1 MKFFN
6 PKEEVIDIELTQ
18 EGKRLL
24 AQGRFRPE
32 YYAFFD
38 EDVLYDVRYADYA
51 EEQNKSLGRIKDD
64 TPRLKVHYNRHGV
77 ESSFKKLK
85 EQKLFERDISNE
97 SLDRNEGILPIG
109 TSTGNKYVPAWNIR
123 LADGEIVKTSQY
135 YSGSWGYS
143 NIPQLSASMEV
154 KTEVEFDELRIQG
167 SLGIDT
173 AGIQGRPLSNPED
186 ASTAATVEQL
196 NDETYDDGSYL
207 VTSQPSIIIDISE
220 MNNDFEN
227 KNFEI
232 EVFEILQEEIP
243 NQNDIS
249 KRELLRPL
257 WFVDNTDYDNVT
269 EDALEDKTQLV
280 DPDYSEHYVHVHV
293 DGELD
298 EDAMDKLFGRKQIGM
313 DEASPYGYNSDLTD
327 DELKEPC

>member
-1 MKFFN
+1 MKFFDS
-6 PKEEVIDIELTQ
+6 KEEVIDIELTQ

-24 AQGRFRPE
+24 AQGRFKPH

-38 EDVLYDVRYADYA
+38 DDILYDVRYANYE

-77 ESSFKKLK
+77 ETSFKKLT

-97 SLDRNEGILPIG
+97 SLDRNVNILPLG

-123 LADGEIVKTSQY
+123 LVDGEIIQSEQY
-135 YSGSWGYS
+135 YSGSWGLL

-154 KTEVEFDELRIQG
+154 ETSVEFDEMRIQG
-167 SLGIDT
+167 SLGIDR
-173 AGIQGRPLSNPED
+173 AGLQGRPLSNPQDNSEA
-186 ASTAATVEQL
+186 ASVEEL

-207 VTSQPSIIIDISE
+207 VTSQPNIIIDISE
-220 MNNDFEN
+220 MNNHFES

-232 EVFEILQEEIP
+232 EVFEILQEDIP
-243 NQNDIS
+243 NENDSS
-249 KRELLRPL
+249 KREILRPL
-257 WFVDNTDYDNVT
+257 WFTDYKDYDDSSEV
-269 EDALEDKTQLV
+269 ALEEKTQLLE
-280 DPDYSEHYVHVHV
+280 PDYSEHYVHIHV

-298 EDAMDKLFGRKQIGM
+298 EDAMDKLFGRKRVGL
-313 DEASPYGYNSDLTD
+313 DELSPYGANTDLTD